1 VETQNADV
9 EGSEKGR
16 RMLVV
21 DSDTD
26 VEEDA
31 SNPDVRCPE
40 SHRTAPRDPDVK
52 TETTNGD
59 VEGRWALLVG
69 SDTDAEED
77 ASDPEVG
84 APKPRRATHKVPRNP
99 RVETE
104 SPNPRAEGPQ
114 NEHWTLVADSDTDVE
129 ENEVNPNVGCPKT
142 RGITRRDPDVEMK
155 KPNPGVAEPR
165 GERWNREVD
174 SDTDVEDD
182 GLNQRFL
189 CPKSHKTPQ
198 NTRKDPTVVMETPNP
213 DVGGLS
219 RGSVASSA
227 DSDTDVED
235 LNALPDVGAPKTRGT
250 THEAMDTV
258 AKVAPASDVDPGG
271 PTRTNDDPDVKAT
284 VPTPDVGTP
293 ETQCPVLNV
302 DSDTDVEDN
311 GVIPDVG
318 GVHGCQGASGEP
330 DVAVT
335 APNPDVSSPASP
347 GDGSDTDMEE
357 VAPTPDVRSLRSRIW
372 TRNQP
377 HPDVGGPTTG
387 SDAVVEETDPKRRKS
402 PPKRQSW
409 SPKSPGDTRVGG
421 MVPKGHDSAPG
432 TAVEAPYPDVGARQR
447 AGETPVRDEDPAEP
461 PDVPAVESPPLAPNA
476 GGAGDGAGRDVGEAV
491 AGSDTDPEEDPDLFL
506 EPTQSFLPPPPPPPA
521 EGAILGWDPEEPTQ
535 PFFPPEEEEEEKEQ
549 P

>member
-9 EGSEKGR
+9 EGSEKGGRMLVVDSDTDVEEGGADPDVGCSQTHRATQKVPKPQIIEVETQNADVEGSEKRR

-52 TETTNGD
+52 TATTNGD
-59 VEGRWALLVG
+59 VEGRWALLVE
-69 SDTDAEED
+69 SDTDVEED
-77 ASDPEVG
+77 ASDPDVG
-84 APKPRRATHKVPRNP
+84 APKTRRATHKVPRNP

-104 SPNPRAEGPQ
+104 SPNPRAEGPR
-114 NEHWTLVADSDTDVE
+114 NERWTLVVDSDTDVE
-129 ENEVNPNVGCPKT
+129 ENEVNRNVGCPKT
-142 RGITRRDPDVEMK
+142 RRITRRDPDVEMK
-155 KPNPGVAEPR
+155 NPNPGVAEPH

-189 CPKSHKTPQ
+189 CPKSHETPR
-198 NTRKDPTVVMETPNP
+198 NTRKDPAVVMETPNP

-219 RGSVASSA
+219 RGSVASSG

-235 LNALPDVGAPKTRGT
+235 LHALPDVGAPKTRGT
-250 THEAMDTV
+250 THEVVDTV
-258 AKVAPASDVDPGG
+258 AEVAPA
-271 PTRTNDDPDVKAT
+271 PD
-284 VPTPDVGTP
+284 
-293 ETQCPVLNV
+293 
-302 DSDTDVEDN
+302 
-311 GVIPDVG
+311 
-318 GVHGCQGASGEP
+318 GASGEP

-402 PPKRQSW
+402 PPNRQSW
-409 SPKSPGDTRVGG
+409 SPKSHGDASVGG
-421 MVPKGHDSAPG
+421 TVPKGRDSAPG
-432 TAVEAPYPDVGARQR
+432 AAVEAPNPDVGARQG

-461 PDVPAVESPPLAPNA
+461 PGLPAVESPPPAPNA
-476 GGAGDGAGRDVGEAV
+476 GGAGDGAGRDAGEAV
-491 AGSDTDPEEDPDLFL
+491 AGSDTDPE
-506 EPTQSFLPPPPPPPA
+506 
-521 EGAILGWDPEEPTQ
+521 
-535 PFFPPEEEEEEKEQ
+535 
-549 P
+549 

>member
-1 VETQNADV
+1 MEPPDTDVEGSQEEHQMLVVDSDTDVEEGGADPDVGYPKAHPTTPNVPKPRIIEVETQNADV
-9 EGSEKGR
+9 EGSEEGR

-26 VEEDA
+26 VEEDGA
-31 SNPDVRCPE
+31 DPDVRCPE

-59 VEGRWALLVG
+59 VEGRWTLLVG
-69 SDTDAEED
+69 SDTDVEED

-84 APKPRRATHKVPRNP
+84 APKTRRATHKVPRNP

-114 NEHWTLVADSDTDVE
+114 HEHWTLVADSDTDVE

-142 RGITRRDPDVEMK
+142 RGITRRDPDVERK
-155 KPNPGVAEPR
+155 NPNPGVAEPH

-182 GLNQRFL
+182 GLNQRVL

-219 RGSVASSA
+219 RGLVASSA

-258 AKVAPASDVDPGG
+258 AKVAPA
-271 PTRTNDDPDVKAT
+271 PD
-284 VPTPDVGTP
+284 
-293 ETQCPVLNV
+293 
-302 DSDTDVEDN
+302 
-311 GVIPDVG
+311 
-318 GVHGCQGASGEP
+318 P

-335 APNPDVSSPASP
+335 APNPDVSPPASP

-387 SDAVVEETDPKRRKS
+387 SDAVVEEPDPKRRK
-402 PPKRQSW
+402 PPQKGQSW
-409 SPKSPGDTRVGG
+409 SPKSPGDARVGG
-421 MVPKGHDSAPG
+421 MVPKGGDSAPG
-432 TAVEAPYPDVGARQR
+432 TAVEAPNPDVGARQC
-447 AGETPVRDEDPAEP
+447 AGETPARDEDPTEP

-491 AGSDTDPEEDPDLFL
+491 AGSDTDPEGDPDAWMS
-506 EPTQSFLPPPPPPPA
+506 PWCPLPSPSPDVWVPKRGSPP
-521 EGAILGWDPEEPTQ
+521 GAILGWDPEEPTQ
-535 PFFPPEEEEEEKEQ
+535 PFFPPEEEEEEEEEE
-549 P
+549 

>member
-1 VETQNADV
+1 MELPDTDVEGSQEGHQMLVVDSDTDVEEDRAGPDVGYPKAHQTTPNVPKPQIIEVETQNADV

-26 VEEDA
+26 
-31 SNPDVRCPE
+31 
-40 SHRTAPRDPDVK
+40 
-52 TETTNGD
+52 
-59 VEGRWALLVG
+59 
-69 SDTDAEED
+69 D

-335 APNPDVSSPASP
+335 ALNPDVSSPASP

-491 AGSDTDPEEDPDLFL
+491 AGSDTDPEGKRGGPGHPGPLPDAWV
-506 EPTQSFLPPPPPPPA
+506 PSQGSSLPPPPPTTLPRPP
-521 EGAILGWDPEEPTQ
+521 PQTPTADWS
-535 PFFPPEEEEEEKEQ
+535 P
-549 P
+549 